1 MIIYTATKT
10 EKKQLN
16 ISNVESTESIV
27 YLNNIIF
34 DNVQLAQGSIEY
46 PNLRVL
52 FFDLVNGD
60 VISAKDNNLIT
71 YTIE

>member
-10 EKKQLN
+10 EKVQLN
-16 ISNVESTESIV
+16 ITNVESTESIV
-27 YLNNIIF
+27 YLNNVIY

-52 FFDLVNGD
+52 FFDLIDGD
-60 VISAKDNNLIT
+60 VISAKDNNLII
-71 YTIE
+71 YTII

>member
-10 EKKQLN
+10 ETKQLN
-16 ISNVESTESIV
+16 INNIERTQSIV
-27 YLNNIIF
+27 FLNDVIF
-34 DNVQLAQGSIEY
+34 DDVQLAQGSIEY